1 MHRRSSGK
9 GYVKLM
15 YKIAIIGDRDS
26 VLGFMAL
33 GFATYEAENTES
45 ASEILHTIAR
55 DESYA
60 VIFIVEDLARNM
72 VADMARYKDLPLP
85 AIVSI
90 PGRAGSD
97 GFGMNNIK
105 SAVERAVGA
114 DIIFK

>member
-1 MHRRSSGK
+1 
-9 GYVKLM
+9 M

-33 GFATYEAENTES
+33 GFATYEAENAET
-45 ASEILHTIAR
+45 AAKILHTIAR
-55 DESYA
+55 DEGYA
-60 VIFIVEDLARNM
+60 VIFIVEDLAKNM
-72 VADMARYKDLPLP
+72 VEDMLKYKDEPLP
-85 AIVSI
+85 AIVPI
-90 PGRAGSD
+90 PGRAGTD